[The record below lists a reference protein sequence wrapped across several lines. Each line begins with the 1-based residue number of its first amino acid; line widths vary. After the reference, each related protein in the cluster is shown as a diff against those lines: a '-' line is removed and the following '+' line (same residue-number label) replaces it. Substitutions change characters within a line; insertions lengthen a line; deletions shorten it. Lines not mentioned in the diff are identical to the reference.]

1 MERDPFYAEFLPH
14 MGLRYFTAAIFEHT
28 PEKLAAVHV
37 QRTRKQGHV
46 DKREIALMRRL
57 CPHYPHYHRAYA
69 TERRVSLNTVYS
81 HLKQIREKTGCK
93 SVPELIRKFG
103 EWNVPSAE
111 LISADQCTALHT
123 RNIPPNSTTASR
135 IAV

>member
-57 CPHYPHYHRAYA
+57 CPHYHRGYA

>member
-57 CPHYPHYHRAYA
+57 CPHYHRAYA

-103 EWNVPSAE
+103 VRLS
-111 LISADQCTALHT
+111 
-123 RNIPPNSTTASR
+123 
-135 IAV
+135 

>member
-57 CPHYPHYHRAYA
+57 CPHYHRAYA

-111 LISADQCTALHT
+111 LISADQCTALYT